1 MLNIFTKVKR
11 YLKNVRAEFDKI
23 SWPSRDEIISL
34 TILVLL
40 MVVVLTFYVG
50 GLDAIFSQLVRYLL
64 GS

>member
-1 MLNIFTKVKR
+1 MFNIFTKVKR